1 MNKIF
6 NLCLI
11 VILMIALIPTA
22 AADETSTTA
31 EPFPTYDKTIDLTP
45 WNPQTDEYMRY
56 WVKGDLQHLDPLGFI
71 YSFVHVFDK
80 FFGEFIIIVFYAIW
94 LFLVWNRSRGAEL
107 TVLGMLC
114 TGSLVGVLLPTYS
127 FGYLLLILGM
137 GMASII
143 FRLMKNK
150 K

>member
-1 MNKIF
+1 MIA
-6 NLCLI
+6 
-11 VILMIALIPTA
+11 ILMIALIPTA
-22 AADETSTTA
+22 TANETLTTA
-31 EPFPTYDKTIDLTP
+31 EPFPTYNKTIDLTP

-56 WVKGDLQHLDPLGFI
+56 WVKDDLQHLDPLSFI
-71 YSFVHVFDK
+71 YSFIRVYDK
-80 FFGEFIIIVFYAIW
+80 HFGEFTIIVFYAIW

-127 FGYLLLILGM
+127 FPYLLLILGM

-143 FRLMKNK
+143 FRLMKGK